1 MIGSPRP
8 PMKNKKGIQIMQSPL
23 ARRTAH
29 DNQDSAMGS
38 SQSISR
44 SRGISISRENGINI
58 DKIYDQKHFLPPKNT
73 QPQMTN
79 NSTTTT
85 KTISTAKSLKL
96 ISLFA
101 ESNVEHQN
109 EARQNLPSPK

>member
-8 PMKNKKGIQIMQSPL
+8 PMKVKKGIQIIQSPS
-23 ARRTAH
+23 TKKIVN

-38 SQSISR
+38 SQSVTR

-58 DKIYDQKHFLPPKNT
+58 DKIYDQKHFMPPKNT
-73 QPQMTN
+73 QPATTN
-79 NSTTTT
+79 NSSNT
-85 KTISTAKSLKL
+85 KKTLSAVRSLKL

-101 ESNVEHQN
+101 ESNVDNPVET
-109 EARQNLPSPK
+109 R

>member
-8 PMKNKKGIQIMQSPL
+8 PMKAKKGIKIIQSPSNKKIL
-23 ARRTAH
+23 N

-38 SQSISR
+38 SQSVTR

-58 DKIYDQKHFLPPKNT
+58 DKIYDQKHFMPPKNS
-73 QPQMTN
+73 QPPTTN
-79 NSTTTT
+79 NSSNTTKTT
-85 KTISTAKSLKL
+85 KTISAVRSLKL

-101 ESNVEHQN
+101 ESNVDNAIET
-109 EARQNLPSPK
+109 R